1 MLRLYPFQMLS
12 DNEENSGSLSGG
24 KKLSLKDHIQAW
36 ATGVGI
42 VVGLFGFSLILGMI
56 FMDYDPRTMIENIER
71 DLGFLFN

>member
-1 MLRLYPFQMLS
+1 MLRLYPFQMLP

-24 KKLSLKDHIQAW
+24 KKLSLKDHVQAW
-36 ATGVGI
+36 ATGIGI
-42 VVGLFGFSLILGMI
+42 IVGLFGFSLILGMI

>member
-1 MLRLYPFQMLS
+1 M
-12 DNEENSGSLSGG
+12 
-24 KKLSLKDHIQAW
+24 KLSLKDHIQAW